1 MSKGKRV
8 LTLAAVLLLAAIL
21 AYSYVQQ
28 RREAERQARWQAA
41 EDIGIYVLEGVADGR
56 FQVGESYELSQLD
69 PTAEAVRAAL
79 SQPFYYVRPVEE
91 DVVLIIG
98 ETLFQSVSGYLVTV
112 GTRELP
118 EFYETGVKGLDVG
131 GRVHTGKITEHLYGW
146 TGGL

>member
-56 FQVGESYELSQLD
+56 FQVGESYKLSQLD
-69 PTAEAVRAAL
+69 PTEEAVRAAL

-91 DVVLIIG
+91 DVVLILG
-98 ETLFQSVSGYLVTV
+98 ESIFQSISGYLVTT
-112 GTRELP
+112 GERKLP
-118 EFYETGVKGLDVG
+118 ALYDTGLTWIDMG
-131 GRVHTGKITEHLYGW
+131 GQVNTGKITEHLYGW